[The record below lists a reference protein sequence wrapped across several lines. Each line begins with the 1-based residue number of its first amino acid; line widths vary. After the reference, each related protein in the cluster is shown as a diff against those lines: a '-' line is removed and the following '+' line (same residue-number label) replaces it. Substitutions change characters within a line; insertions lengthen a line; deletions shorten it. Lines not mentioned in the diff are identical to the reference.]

1 MEKHPV
7 ASYYHRP
14 NAEGGHVGDDVHNV
28 EPRSVGSTAV
38 DGVPKGVEVWC
49 SNDYLAVSMRP
60 EVVQTVADV
69 VLKEG
74 VGSGG
79 TRNISGNNYHHEKL
93 EKKIAELHGKEAA
106 LIFTSCFVANDA
118 TLSTLGSL
126 LPG

>member
-7 ASYYHRP
+7 ASYYHRSP
-14 NAEGGHVGDDVHNV
+14 PDANSGGAGDHYVTGGT
-28 EPRSVGSTAV
+28 SV
-38 DGVPKGVEVWC
+38 DGIPKGVEVWC
-49 SNDYLAVSMRP
+49 SNDYLAVSMQP
-60 EVVQTVADV
+60 EVVQAVADV

-93 EKKIAELHGKEAA
+93 EREIAALHGKEAA